1 MDDLRITLRPSR
13 PRLWFAIAALGAMA
27 LGLFW
32 LALAHPLVGPGWR
45 AGLLVACLPLVLA
58 IRALLASGRRV
69 LILTREGLFD
79 SVSGDVCRIGD
90 IARVERGI
98 FALRPARGFA
108 LRLTRP
114 LGRRWV
120 PGLWW
125 RFGRN
130 LGVGG
135 LTGAAETRLMAEVL
149 DALLAAQ
156 GGQGGTGPLPP
167 SKLI

>member
-1 MDDLRITLRPSR
+1 MDNIRLTLSPSR
-13 PRLWFAIAALGAMA
+13 PRLWFAVGALAALTLA
-27 LGLFW
+27 LAW
-32 LALAHPLVGPGWR
+32 LALAQPLPGAGWR
-45 AGLLVACLPLVLA
+45 AGLLAACLPLVFA
-58 IRALLASGRRV
+58 IRGLVGAGRRV

-79 SVSGDVCRIGD
+79 SVAGEVARIGD

-108 LRLTRP
+108 LRLARP

-149 DALLAAQ
+149 DALVADQ
-156 GGQGGTGPLPP
+156 GGQGGTRPEPG
-167 SKLI
+167 S

>member
-13 PRLWFAIAALGAMA
+13 PRLWFAIAALGALALGMLWMA
-27 LGLFW
+27 LT
-32 LALAHPLVGPGWR
+32 HPLVGPGWR
-45 AGLLVACLPLVLA
+45 AGLVVACASLVLA

-69 LILTREGLFD
+69 LVLTREGLFD
-79 SVSGDVCRIGD
+79 SVAGDVCRIGD

-108 LRLTRP
+108 LRLARP
-114 LGRRWV
+114 LERRWV

-135 LTGAAETRLMAEVL
+135 LTAAAETRLMAEVL
-149 DALLAAQ
+149 DALVAERAA
-156 GGQGGTGPLPP
+156 GAGPAAR
-167 SKLI
+167 